1 MAQFWLRQQA
11 VLGSFMVKFPNPKS
25 KFQNRSCRKSPEL
38 PHYARLPVPEHDLR
52 SGGITFPRHPSR
64 MRSLLVSLLFLG
76 LCGSTSGCAFSR
88 PLVAGNPI
96 FISAGNE
103 DAVWERTVD
112 VLHDYFDIAR
122 ENRIVGSQPGVIETR
137 FRVGASLLEPWHRDS
152 HGLDNRV
159 ESTLQ
164 SIRRM
169 ARVSVTPAQGGYL
182 IGVEVFKEIEDLPGV
197 ANNTAGGATFH
208 QADPLRRDLD
218 LVTGQ
223 SSPSGWVPRGRD
235 TILEN
240 EMLRRM
246 QLAYTQ

>member
-1 MAQFWLRQQA
+1 
-11 VLGSFMVKFPNPKS
+11 
-25 KFQNRSCRKSPEL
+25 
-38 PHYARLPVPEHDLR
+38 
-52 SGGITFPRHPSR
+52 
-64 MRSLLVSLLFLG
+64 MRRFLVSVLFLG
-76 LCGSTSGCAFSR
+76 LTGSVSGCAFSR
-88 PLVAGNPI
+88 PIVAGNPI
-96 FISAGNE
+96 FIPAGNE

-112 VLHDYFDIAR
+112 VIHDYFDVAR

-152 HGLDNRV
+152 YGLDNRV

-223 SSPSGWVPRGRD
+223 SAPSGWVPRGRD

-240 EMLRRM
+240 EMLRRL
-246 QLAYTQ
+246 QLAYTR